1 MDGGHRASPDERAQL
16 LTEPRTLDRALP
28 AAYDADMNASPRRD
42 LREACLAEAL
52 DIIDSAGLEQLS
64 LREVA
69 RRLNV
74 SHQAP
79 YRHFP
84 SRDHLLAEV
93 VARAFDAFAQHLDAT
108 HQGHDPDIDLGS
120 MGRAYLAFAMS
131 HPLQYRLMFGTPLP
145 SSDEHPDMMGK
156 AKHAFSLLTEGLKK
170 AAVKHGSPWT
180 EEGIQLDA
188 LFIWSGLHG
197 LSGILSSSATAT
209 LGLPQAVMD
218 ASAAHLLRRFS
229 DAMEHRPPG
238 QNAAPHM

>member
-1 MDGGHRASPDERAQL
+1 
-16 LTEPRTLDRALP
+16 LTELLCLDRARA
-28 AAYDADMNASPRRD
+28 AAYVTDMTAKPRSRRD
-42 LREACLAEAL
+42 LREACLTEAL
-52 DIIDSAGLEQLS
+52 EIIDSAGLEQLS

-84 SRDHLLAEV
+84 SRDHLLAEI

-108 HQGHDPDIDLGS
+108 HQGHDPDIDLGN
-120 MGRAYLAFAMS
+120 MGRAYLAFALS

-145 SSDEHPDMMGK
+145 NGEEHPDMMRK
-156 AKHAFSLLTEGLKK
+156 AKHAFALLTEGLKK

-180 EEGIQLDA
+180 DEGIQLDA

-197 LSGILSSSATAT
+197 LSGILASSATAT
-209 LGLPQAVMD
+209 LGLPQTVMD
-218 ASAAHLLRRFS
+218 ASVAHLLRRFS
-229 DAMEHRPPG
+229 DAMERRKPG
-238 QNAAPHM
+238 HNAAAQK